1 WESLLTGDASD
12 EVWRD
17 LSPNATGAYATQSVP
32 VAALAAFGNQL
43 LARWLSSKNTPHPLD
58 RILYSYSNVT
68 PESLPTNPGLRESI
82 QALLTSPHQELA
94 AGTFAYLDD
103 AVAQEFATTGI
114 EQFRASKSLNWFG
127 ALIGKKIPLGREDWL
142 AALSGDR
149 VTQWTALSG
158 IPKDVD
164 PTVRLA
170 VEALLGHSEA
180 SIRLEAC
187 KALTRSAGPET
198 VGLLLPLLQ
207 DESVNVRK
215 GVRALLAQMREEQ
228 EQRNFWARV
237 GDVELTPATAAA
249 KLIGQAMP
257 SEDKQQRL
265 LAIRSLALLNA
276 PESLPYLIDWTK
288 DQDTDI
294 QAVAKKAI
302 ADIHQRG
309 ATMEPAKKK

>member
-1 WESLLTGDASD
+1 
-12 EVWRD
+12 
-17 LSPNATGAYATQSVP
+17 
-32 VAALAAFGNQL
+32 
-43 LARWLSSKNTPHPLD
+43 
-58 RILYSYSNVT
+58 
-68 PESLPTNPGLRESI
+68 
-82 QALLTSPHQELA
+82 
-94 AGTFAYLDD
+94 
-103 AVAQEFATTGI
+103 
-114 EQFRASKSLNWFG
+114 
-127 ALIGKKIPLGREDWL
+127 
-142 AALSGDR
+142 
-149 VTQWTALSG
+149 
-158 IPKDVD
+158 
-164 PTVRLA
+164 
-170 VEALLGHSEA
+170 
-180 SIRLEAC
+180 
-187 KALTRSAGPET
+187 
-198 VGLLLPLLQ
+198 LLLPLLQ